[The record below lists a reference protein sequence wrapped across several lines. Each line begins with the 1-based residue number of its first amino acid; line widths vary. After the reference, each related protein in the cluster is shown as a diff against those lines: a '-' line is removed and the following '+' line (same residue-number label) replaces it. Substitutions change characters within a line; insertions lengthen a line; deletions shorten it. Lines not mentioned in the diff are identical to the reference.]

1 MSLIAQSYM
10 SHQGSKRQPIRKS
23 IRFEIFKRD
32 KFTCQYC
39 GKKAPD
45 VTLHVDHIN
54 PVSQGG
60 SNDLLNLITSCVD
73 CNLGKSDR
81 TLADTTIIDR
91 QRTQMEELQE
101 RREQIEMMMDWQRG
115 LLELDQY
122 LMEQVAEFWAEL
134 VEPYKLSEQGLK
146 SLKKLLR
153 QHNADEI
160 MEAMRIATT
169 QYLEYDNGQVT
180 QKSIS
185 HAWSKIGGICKTKKL
200 EKTKPYIQKLFYIR
214 GILRKRLNYI
224 NEWLCLKLLEE
235 AYHFGANIDELQNHA
250 CKVRNWTEWRQEIE
264 DFLQC
269 SRDTESD
276 GFVQINED
284 ELYDSKQHN
293 QDSEEEENREEIN
306 QFLQICNSYAQTQDY
321 KKIAE
326 MCNNYL
332 DVSVPEIQEYLLQNF
347 EDWFVTKQGNRFIVD
362 LVRLQTMFNDQY
374 IHWSIDYTT
383 RCIYTLDSGDEYY
396 IDFETLSSDERKLL
410 WIQQLSS
417 KTWSTPGMIAELSEI
432 LRYSPYISLGS

>member
-1 MSLIAQSYM
+1 M
-10 SHQGSKRQPIRKS
+10 
-23 IRFEIFKRD
+23 
-32 KFTCQYC
+32 
-39 GKKAPD
+39 
-45 VTLHVDHIN
+45 N

-60 SNDLLNLITSCVD
+60 TNDLLNLITSCVD

-115 LLELDQY
+115 LLELDHY
-122 LMEQVAEFWAEL
+122 LIEQVAEFWAEL

-185 HAWSKIGGICKTKKL
+185 YAWSKIGGICKTKKL

-214 GILRKRLNYI
+214 GILRKRLNYL

-235 AYHFGANIDELQNHA
+235 AYQCGANLDQLQDHA
-250 CKVRNWTEWRQEIE
+250 CKVRTWTKWRQEIE
-264 DFLQC
+264 YFIQC
-269 SRDTESD
+269 SRDTQSD
-276 GFVQINED
+276 CFIEINED

-293 QDSEEEENREEIN
+293 QESEEEENREEMN
-306 QFLQICNSYAQTQDY
+306 QLIQICNSYAQTQDY

-347 EDWFVTKQGNRFIVD
+347 EDWFVTTQGNRFIVD

-417 KTWSTPGMIAELSEI
+417 KTWSTPEMIAELSEI
-432 LRYSPYISLGS
+432 LQDSPYISLDS